1 MSRKRTLR
9 LGLLIFALAGFAA
22 ACSTNF
28 TMLLI
33 ARACCAVG
41 AALFLPSSYAYVG
54 DEVPFDRR
62 AQVMGRVMFGWAGSM
77 VLGVPLGGALSELAG
92 WRGALAAL
100 GAFGMLAFSIAVR
113 MLVETSVAAA
123 FVVASV
129 TWLTCRCRSVSCD
142 AACASSHDQEKPRR
156 VGQAGQR
163 HFATRMEPQ
172 SDGRLIRCRIGG
184 FGK

>member
-1 MSRKRTLR
+1 MRANPLFGRGRFNRDIEPLR
-9 LGLLIFALAGFAA
+9 VNAEEVNGQQVAALD
-22 ACSTNF
+22 
-28 TMLLI
+28 
-33 ARACCAVG
+33 AVG
-41 AALFLPSSYAYVG
+41 
-54 DEVPFDRR
+54 
-62 AQVMGRVMFGWAGSM
+62 
-77 VLGVPLGGALSELAG
+77 
-92 WRGALAAL
+92 AAL

-142 AACASSHDQEKPRR
+142 AACASSHDREKPRR
-156 VGQAGQR
+156 VGQAGQS